1 MTKKQKRIARRIA
14 ISAVLFVAGLFLPGW
29 FSAIAMIGAWAVCGY
44 SVAWNALRNIKNG
57 QVFDENFLMT
67 IATLG
72 AFALRDFREGA
83 AVMLFFQVGELFQA
97 IAVARSRRS
106 ISALMDLR
114 PDTAVVLEDGERVE
128 KDPDE
133 VQVGDLLIV
142 SPGERIPVD
151 GVVVEGTASLD
162 TSKITGESVPRAV
175 EPGDA
180 VQSGCVN
187 LSGLLTIRA
196 ESEFAHS
203 TVAKILE
210 LVENAQEKKAKTE
223 QFITRFA
230 RYYTPVVVIGA
241 VLLCL
246 LPPLILRQSFAIW
259 LHRSLTFL
267 VISCPCALVI
277 SVPLSFFGGMAA
289 ASNANIL
296 IKGGIAL
303 EQLANPNTVVF
314 DKTGTLTT
322 GTFEVYEVC
331 CEEGDRKT
339 LLALA
344 AAAEQDSNHPIAQAI
359 RSASPN
365 APEALLLEDR
375 PGRGVVAEV
384 QGKRVLAGNFA
395 FMQEEGIACTLQ
407 NGQGTAVYVACDGSY
422 LGCVLL
428 RDTLKDDAKKAIY
441 DLKACGVKKT
451 VILSGD
457 REDTVSSV
465 ARQLGCDAYYSG
477 LLPQDKVEKMQTIL
491 EEDGNVFFVGDGV
504 NDAPVLTMATVGI
517 AMGSIGSDAAVEAAD
532 VVLLSDEPG
541 KVRTAVAIAR
551 RTLGIA
557 RQNIV
562 IALGVKGI
570 VLLLGALGYAGM
582 WLAVFA
588 DVGVAVIAICNA
600 MRAMRLKKIS
610 RG

>member
-303 EQLANPNTVVF
+303 EQLANPSTVVF

-322 GTFEVYEVC
+322 GTFEVYEVR
-331 CEEGDRKT
+331 CENTDEQT

-359 RSASPN
+359 RAASPS
-365 APEALLLEDR
+365 APEAVLLEDR

-384 QGKRVLAGNFA
+384 QGKRVLAGNYA

-428 RDTLKDDAKKAIY
+428 RDTLKADAKKAIY

-477 LLPQDKVEKMQTIL
+477 LLPQNKVEKMQTLL
-491 EEDGNVFFVGDGV
+491 EEDGSVFFVGDGV

-541 KVRTAVAIAR
+541 KVRTAVQIAR

-570 VLLLGALGYAGM
+570 VLLLGAMGYAGM

-610 RG
+610 QG